1 MKLRARNCG
10 WIKYI
15 GKDNFFF
22 WKGVENLKGGLE
34 M

>member
-22 WKGVENLKGGLE
+22 FENLKGGLE